1 MITTCYL
8 SYSLRVTVF
17 VASVLAFSVVAVG
30 QVPTPTP
37 RVVEET
43 GIITVDTELI
53 EVPVVVTDKSGKPI
67 LDLKRSN
74 FTVFED
80 DKLQEIADFSATT
93 TPFEVALLLDTSGS
107 TRSDIDLI
115 KRSAQVFIDSLR
127 SGDKVALI
135 SFGSTD
141 DGSGQSVPRIIS
153 NMTGDRSDLRA
164 ALQRVTSSN
173 GTPYY
178 DGLVETVE
186 KIFSGNSSD
195 KTVNRRAIVA
205 LTDGV
210 DSTSSADFGEARE
223 LLDREGIVSY
233 FIRVD
238 TRDFFE
244 SDLLGDC
251 QSAIRF
257 SQAQIRRYYRL
268 VGSRNIERATNFC
281 QLGDFERLAVSKAL
295 YELADA
301 QMNELA
307 KSSGGK
313 VFPVGDLSDARNAFR
328 SVAAEI
334 GTNYSLGYYSSNEK
348 QDGSYRRIRV
358 QLKNLPS
365 GATVRAR
372 EGYTAMKK

>member
-1 MITTCYL
+1 MMFVCYL
-8 SYSLRVTVF
+8 AYSVRFT
-17 VASVLAFSVVAVG
+17 VLAVSLLVFSATG
-30 QVPTPTP
+30 FSQVPTPTP
-37 RVVEET
+37 RVVEEA
-43 GIITVDTELI
+43 GVITVDTELI
-53 EVPVVVTDKSGKPI
+53 EVPVVVTDRSGKPI
-67 LDLKRSN
+67 LDLKRAN
-74 FTVFED
+74 FAVYED
-80 DKLQEIADFSATT
+80 DKLQEIVDFSATT

-127 SGDKVALI
+127 SGDRVALI
-135 SFGSTD
+135 SFGSTE

-153 NMTGDRSDLRA
+153 GMTGDRSELRA

-186 KIFSGNSSD
+186 KIFAGTASD
-195 KTVNRRAIVA
+195 NTVNRRAIVA

-210 DSTSSADFGEARE
+210 DSTSSTDFGEARD

-238 TRDFFE
+238 TREFFE

-358 QLKNLPS
+358 QLKNLPA

-372 EGYTAMKK
+372 EGYTAAKK

>member
-1 MITTCYL
+1 MMFVCYL
-8 SYSLRVTVF
+8 AYSVRFT
-17 VASVLAFSVVAVG
+17 VLAVSLLVLSAPGFS

-37 RVVEET
+37 RVVEEA
-43 GIITVDTELI
+43 GVITVDTELI
-53 EVPVVVTDKSGKPI
+53 EVPVVVTDRSGKPI
-67 LDLKRSN
+67 LDLKRAN
-74 FTVFED
+74 FAVYED

-127 SGDKVALI
+127 SGDRVALI
-135 SFGSTD
+135 SFGSTE

-153 NMTGDRSDLRA
+153 GMTGDRSELRA

-186 KIFSGNSSD
+186 KIFAGTASD
-195 KTVNRRAIVA
+195 NTVNRQAIVA

-210 DSTSSADFGEARE
+210 DSTSSTDFGEARD

-238 TRDFFE
+238 TREFFE

-358 QLKNLPS
+358 QLKYLPA

-372 EGYTAMKK
+372 EGYTAAKK